1 MCIIEFFVWFFL
13 FMSFEP
19 FFTYLHSYY
28 LNFWLLHQCVSLSNL
43 SFIMEAKL
51 DILGLDTFSLRI
63 FEWKFNVED
72 YIYKLTMFPKYR
84 ITFYVIHKQNGINY
98 FRYFFLQVLFFYVS
112 KINMPIFFNRILFYI
127 VWHSIYIY
135 YSYLYMYLLIFLNKW

>member
-1 MCIIEFFVWFFL
+1 MQVCTNILLKWKYTFNYCIKDFIASVQHRLYIKEHKNFECILLSFLSDFFL

-51 DILGLDTFSLRI
+51 DIGLDTFSLRI
-63 FEWKFNVED
+63 IEWKFNVED
-72 YIYKLTMFPKYR
+72 YIYKLPVTMFPKY
-84 ITFYVIHKQNGINY
+84 Y
-98 FRYFFLQVLFFYVS
+98 
-112 KINMPIFFNRILFYI
+112 ILC
-127 VWHSIYIY
+127 
-135 YSYLYMYLLIFLNKW
+135 NTQTKWY

>member
-1 MCIIEFFVWFFL
+1 MQVCTNIYCLSENTLLITVLRILLQVCSTDCTLKNTKIWVCIIEFFVWFFL

-72 YIYKLTMFPKYR
+72 YIYKLTMFPKY
-84 ITFYVIHKQNGINY
+84 Y
-98 FRYFFLQVLFFYVS
+98 
-112 KINMPIFFNRILFYI
+112 ILC
-127 VWHSIYIY
+127 
-135 YSYLYMYLLIFLNKW
+135 NTQTKWY